1 MYTYMIYAV
10 IFVVEMWLLCYVLR
24 TLYQTPE
31 HVGKMPIFT
40 IKKSQFPFKVWCI
53 GVPIYLPT
61 KYRNFAQ
68 SPFKPITY
76 TKYMLSFYFQ
86 MVELFPLQ
94 LESITAMLQLISPSR
109 YTPQAISYC
118 HAPVDISSTVHTTRH
133 WLLSCSCGHLLQ
145 GTHYAIDDCH
155 ASVEPCHW
163 PLQELHTWVKKE
175 LDIHGLYPLLY

>member
-1 MYTYMIYAV
+1 
-10 IFVVEMWLLCYVLR
+10 
-24 TLYQTPE
+24 
-31 HVGKMPIFT
+31 MPIFT
-40 IKKSQFPFKVWCI
+40 IKKSQFPFKVWCT
-53 GVPIYLPT
+53 GGPIYLPT